1 MDKGV
6 RINKYGIV
14 DVNRS
19 RRYGKY
25 DPFIFASQADQVCL
39 PYPRLSQKNS
49 YNEDATTGK
58 NYMHW
63 GIGSESLQYESDNTI
78 IVADP
83 FITVDGLADKQEQF
97 VNLHDVLNEE
107 LNSEQDDEVSQDSQ
121 WTEDN
126 SDCWDVK
133 TWRSQDVKTWNCNE
147 EMTNPLFIL

>member
-83 FITVDGLADKQEQF
+83 FITVVSLSDEQEQF
-97 VNLHDVLNEE
+97 VNLHDVLAEE
-107 LNSEQDDEVSQDSQ
+107 LDSEQDDVVSQNSQ
-121 WTEDN
+121 STEEN

-133 TWRSQDVKTWNCNE
+133 TWRIQDVKTWNCNE
-147 EMTNPLFIL
+147 EMTNPLFIP